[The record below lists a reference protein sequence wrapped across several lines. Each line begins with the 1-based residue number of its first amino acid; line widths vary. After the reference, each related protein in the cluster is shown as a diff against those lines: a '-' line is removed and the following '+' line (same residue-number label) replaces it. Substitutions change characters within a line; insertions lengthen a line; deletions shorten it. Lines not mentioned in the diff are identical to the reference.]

1 MPSELVFEIWRK
13 EKMTDEKKITEAE
26 KLLYSLS
33 AIKDILKMLEC
44 DVEVTMTWKNG
55 HTKTVDCYKEIEKC
69 VVDFVKSTKPYKFE
83 DLKVGMAYY
92 HTKLKKVCLLV
103 KIYSKDVIAVAVCKK
118 GGYEITCVEFE
129 ENRFFPVQ
137 MANIR

>member
-1 MPSELVFEIWRK
+1 
-13 EKMTDEKKITEAE
+13 MTDEKKVTEAE

-44 DVEVTMTWKNG
+44 DVEVTMTLKNG
-55 HTKTVDCYKEIEKC
+55 HTETFDCYKEIEKC
-69 VVDFVKSTKPYKFE
+69 VVDFVKRTKPYKFE

-92 HTKLKKVCLLV
+92 HTELKKVCLLV
-103 KIYSKDVIAVAVCKK
+103 KICSKDVIVMAICKK
-118 GGYEITCVEFE
+118 GGYEITYVAFE

-137 MANIR
+137 MANMM

>member
-1 MPSELVFEIWRK
+1 MI
-13 EKMTDEKKITEAE
+13 DEKKITEAE

-44 DVEVTMTWKNG
+44 DVEVTMTLKNG
-55 HTKTVDCYKEIEKC
+55 HTETFDCYKEIEKC
-69 VVDFVKSTKPYKFE
+69 VVNFIKSTKPYKFE
-83 DLKVGMAYY
+83 DLKEGMWVWD
-92 HTKLKKVCLLV
+92 KKEELCNL
-103 KIYSKDVIAVAVCKK
+103 IYETRINCA
-118 GGYEITCVEFE
+118 GEQEIEFQFRMPSLDGDEFMNTIFE

>member
-55 HTKTVDCYKEIEKC
+55 HTETVI
-69 VVDFVKSTKPYKFE
+69 VTK
-83 DLKVGMAYY
+83 
-92 HTKLKKVCLLV
+92 KLKNVLL
-103 KIYSKDVIAVAVCKK
+103 
-118 GGYEITCVEFE
+118 TL
-129 ENRFFPVQ
+129 
-137 MANIR
+137 